1 MLKLVIPYVLVIMV
15 KTMLSIDVGSGG
27 MYYMN
32 VIILF
37 YVVFFAVT
45 AITSNI
51 SRIIMLMALWNV
63 VYAVG
68 TQLCIGQITSAN
80 LFGWG
85 SQSLGFTAG
94 VLLCAYREQVSLFL
108 RKRTIVIVPIMV
120 LVSLI
125 SGMIYIRKRDINYI
139 SNEEFMMRIIISFC
153 VICIIFSLSTH
164 LVIGNRFCIFM
175 GNKCMYVFLLH
186 GVVIGMI
193 DKMYH
198 MADPGVYMLL
208 VVSLTLV
215 VSIIIE
221 FMVEN
226 IKRFWGKFVIG

>member
-1 MLKLVIPYVLVIMV
+1 
-15 KTMLSIDVGSGG
+15 
-27 MYYMN
+27 
-32 VIILF
+32 
-37 YVVFFAVT
+37 
-45 AITSNI
+45 
-51 SRIIMLMALWNV
+51 
-63 VYAVG
+63 
-68 TQLCIGQITSAN
+68 
-80 LFGWG
+80 
-85 SQSLGFTAG
+85 
-94 VLLCAYREQVSLFL
+94 
-108 RKRTIVIVPIMV
+108 
-120 LVSLI
+120 
-125 SGMIYIRKRDINYI
+125 
-139 SNEEFMMRIIISFC
+139 MMRIIISFC